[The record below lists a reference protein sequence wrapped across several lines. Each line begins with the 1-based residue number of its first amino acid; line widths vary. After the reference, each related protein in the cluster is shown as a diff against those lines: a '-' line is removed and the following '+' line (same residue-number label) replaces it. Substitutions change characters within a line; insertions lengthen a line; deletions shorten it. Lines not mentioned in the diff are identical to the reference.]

1 MTDQQLA
8 DRFDAFELPVWR
20 DDAALGQLL
29 TSYASLLPLR
39 AVSELCAPKLRK
51 RLLSLT
57 EGVTVRI
64 CRLLEIAAVRAIE
77 SVRERI
83 EADLLNEELLTHSLV
98 SISDRHV
105 SASGSMI
112 SPTAQE
118 GTCSFVPK
126 QLPICPRPLLG
137 ELLSSWLERVAV
149 ANLLNCDQLLDSLK
163 QLVPS

>member
-1 MTDQQLA
+1 MCEVLA
-8 DRFDAFELPVWR
+8 ANSEPTDRFDAFELPAWR
-20 DDAALGQLL
+20 DDAALGKLL

-39 AVSELCAPKLRK
+39 EASELCAPKLRK

-77 SVRERI
+77 SGRERI

-105 SASGSMI
+105 R
-112 SPTAQE
+112 
-118 GTCSFVPK
+118 
-126 QLPICPRPLLG
+126 RP
-137 ELLSSWLERVAV
+137 AV
-149 ANLLNCDQLLDSLK
+149 
-163 QLVPS
+163 